1 MTESAVQT
9 YQKVISAKMI
19 DSLGN
24 LKQKKINFSA
34 DDGEAFDARH
44 LKKGLLDLFKESS
57 VYEDVPDGDG
67 SVALETENDADAD
80 KGFHLT
86 ALDETTGKRRVLSDD
101 ESVDLGRYTNFELSP
116 RTSGG
121 DREDRL

>member
-1 MTESAVQT
+1 MTEAAVQT
-9 YQKVISAKMI
+9 VQKVISARMI

-24 LKQKKINFSA
+24 PKQKKINFNA
-34 DDGEAFDARH
+34 EDGEAVDARH
-44 LKKGLLDLFKESS
+44 LKKGLLDLFKESA
-57 VYEDVPDGDG
+57 VYDDGPDQDG
-67 SVALETENDADAD
+67 SVALEPENDADAD
-80 KGFHLT
+80 KGYHLT

-121 DREDRL
+121 IHGRRP

>member
-1 MTESAVQT
+1 MSETAVQT
-9 YQKVISAKMI
+9 YQKVISAKII

-24 LKQKKINFSA
+24 PKQKKINFSA
-34 DDGEAFDARH
+34 EDGEAVDARH
-44 LKKGLLDLFKESS
+44 LKKGLLGLFKESS
-57 VYEDVPDGDG
+57 VYEEAPDQDG

-86 ALDETTGKRRVLSDD
+86 ALDETTGKRRMLSDD

-121 DREDRL
+121 DQEGRL